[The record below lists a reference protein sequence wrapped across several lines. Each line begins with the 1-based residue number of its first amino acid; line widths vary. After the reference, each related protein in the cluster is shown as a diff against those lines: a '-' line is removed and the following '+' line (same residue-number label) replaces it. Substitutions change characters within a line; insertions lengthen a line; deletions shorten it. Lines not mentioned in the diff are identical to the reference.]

1 MPKERQRFHCGR
13 LEILDKLRSFLEV
26 QIKLNK
32 IEDEFELICKKYG
45 ITLRELFILQILYE
59 NKKLNITEL
68 KQYKFGENTGM
79 SQHIKKLQVRDL
91 VDRKRSKNDDR
102 VVEVNIK
109 DKGIKVIKE
118 VKEEIEENK
127 SLDVVL
133 EPFIEI

>member
-1 MPKERQRFHCGR
+1 M
-13 LEILDKLRSFLEV
+13 DKLRSFLEV

>member
-1 MPKERQRFHCGR
+1 M
-13 LEILDKLRSFLEV
+13 SSSV
-26 QIKLNK
+26 
-32 IEDEFELICKKYG
+32 KKYG